1 LQAIDWLIIAAYF
14 LASLA
19 IGLAFSARAGRNLS
33 EYFVSGR
40 DVPWWLAGT
49 SMVATTFAA
58 DTPLAVA
65 GLVVQNGVAGNW
77 LWWSF
82 VMGGMLTV
90 FFYAR
95 LWRRSGV
102 LTDIEFTEL
111 RYGGR
116 PAAILRGFRALYLG
130 LPINSII
137 MGWVTLAMAKILG
150 LTVGIDRWQAIVL
163 CFTVTALY
171 SVISGLWGVLVT
183 DAFQFVLAMVG
194 CVALAVFALDAVGG
208 IDGLKAGL
216 TAQHGSAEQI
226 LAFTPPADSP
236 WMPLATFLILVGV
249 GWWASWYPGAEPGG
263 GGYVAQRMFSARSEK
278 DSLYATLWFTIA
290 HYALRPWPW
299 ILVALAAMVLYP
311 KLDDPETG
319 YIRVMIDVLPA
330 GWRGLMLAAF
340 AAAYMST
347 IATHLNWGT
356 SYLVNDFYRRFVR
369 PEADERHYVLVS
381 RLATVVVM
389 LLAALATSQL
399 DSIRGAWQLLLAI
412 GAGTGPVYLLRWYW
426 WRINAWSEIAAQV
439 AALGSFVLTSTVLK
453 LNPDQPDQF
462 ALSLVISVAI
472 TTSAWLAVTFLTP
485 PESAPVLERFY
496 RTVRPEGTLWA
507 PVAARLGL
515 RPGAGALPLTA
526 LHWLAGVLLVYG
538 ALFGIGKL
546 LFKEWL
552 AGGLFLFA
560 AAVAG
565 FVLVRTFQG
574 FAVETPPLR
583 EPVGEE

>member
-1 LQAIDWLIIAAYF
+1 
-14 LASLA
+14 
-19 IGLAFSARAGRNLS
+19 
-33 EYFVSGR
+33 
-40 DVPWWLAGT
+40 
-49 SMVATTFAA
+49 
-58 DTPLAVA
+58 
-65 GLVVQNGVAGNW
+65 
-77 LWWSF
+77 
-82 VMGGMLTV
+82 
-90 FFYAR
+90 
-95 LWRRSGV
+95 
-102 LTDIEFTEL
+102 
-111 RYGGR
+111 
-116 PAAILRGFRALYLG
+116 
-130 LPINSII
+130 
-137 MGWVTLAMAKILG
+137 
-150 LTVGIDRWQAIVL
+150 
-163 CFTVTALY
+163 
-171 SVISGLWGVLVT
+171 
-183 DAFQFVLAMVG
+183 
-194 CVALAVFALDAVGG
+194 
-208 IDGLKAGL
+208 
-216 TAQHGSAEQI
+216 
-226 LAFTPPADSP
+226 
-236 WMPLATFLILVGV
+236 
-249 GWWASWYPGAEPGG
+249 
-263 GGYVAQRMFSARSEK
+263 
-278 DSLYATLWFTIA
+278 
-290 HYALRPWPW
+290 
-299 ILVALAAMVLYP
+299 VALAAMVLYP

-426 WRINAWSEIAAQV
+426 WRINAWSEIAAQL
-439 AALGSFVLTSTVLK
+439 AALGSFLLTSTVLK

-515 RPGAGALPLTA
+515 RPGAGSLPLTA